1 MRSFN
6 VPFADVRVLAGIISY
21 QRNKASLYKDVALR
35 ILYTFAENKPEYG
48 QVRLLNVQGDEIIR
62 INREQGRLR
71 VVPERGLQSKAHRG
85 YFKKSQRL
93 GFGEVYVSPLD
104 LNIENKKIEVPYV
117 PVIRFVTPVFNDSG
131 ERSGFVVLN
140 FYAAK
145 MLAHFLEITS
155 DVMSNAMLLNNKG
168 FWLVSDDKNV
178 CWAFMFEK
186 DEKKLREKMFGAQYP
201 VIWKLVQQDLAG
213 QVQNRDGLFTWATVN
228 PVFSVSPKIDKGGQ
242 AYPPVVVSPY
252 HWVVMQHVSIEK
264 LAAMKKTLF
273 TICAWGWGILSTLT
287 GVTLWSGLLFI
298 QRNRMHRE
306 ELEVQA
312 RQDWLTGLANLPN
325 IFAKLEKA
333 CESSKISNIPFYI
346 LYIDLD
352 DFKFVNDRYGHE
364 SGNIVL
370 RHVASVLRKK
380 VRFTDTVARIGG
392 DEYVILLENMRTS
405 DKAKEIAADILT
417 AFDES
422 PVVLECGSSVYVK
435 ASIGI
440 AGWSRD
446 VTGPDDLMKRAD
458 VAMYDAKKE
467 RKKHNIMQA
476 ETSDIT
482 V

>member
-1 MRSFN
+1 M
-6 VPFADVRVLAGIISY
+6 
-21 QRNKASLYKDVALR
+21 
-35 ILYTFAENKPEYG
+35 
-48 QVRLLNVQGDEIIR
+48 
-62 INREQGRLR
+62 
-71 VVPERGLQSKAHRG
+71 
-85 YFKKSQRL
+85 
-93 GFGEVYVSPLD
+93 
-104 LNIENKKIEVPYV
+104 
-117 PVIRFVTPVFNDSG
+117 
-131 ERSGFVVLN
+131 
-140 FYAAK
+140 
-145 MLAHFLEITS
+145 
-155 DVMSNAMLLNNKG
+155 
-168 FWLVSDDKNV
+168 
-178 CWAFMFEK
+178 
-186 DEKKLREKMFGAQYP
+186 
-201 VIWKLVQQDLAG
+201 
-213 QVQNRDGLFTWATVN
+213 FTWATVN

-242 AYPPVVVSPY
+242 ASPPVVVSPY
-252 HWVVMQHVSIEK
+252 HWVVMQHVTIEK